1 MDGPTVICLVLV
13 ALATAA
19 TATAQETEG
28 QPVAATTGSEP
39 EAAPAPAPAPASE
52 QDEDSDPSISPDS
65 QAETPAPVCP
75 PREARAVTLPK
86 LTPVYISVDAA
97 LGSKTSATGE
107 TFPITVT
114 EPVIVD
120 GVEVIPVGT
129 KGEGEVI
136 HAKKA
141 GGSGSGGELILTANY
156 IELSGQRIPL
166 RSMELG
172 VTGKD
177 QTDLAMATGIF
188 AGPIGFLVRGKNI
201 DVAEGMPAGAKLA
214 QDTQISIAGDAD
226 VSSDECTEGMD
237 QDEIQ

>member
-13 ALATAA
+13 ALASAA
-19 TATAQETEG
+19 TLNAQETED
-28 QPVAATTGSEP
+28 QPVEASAGTEQD
-39 EAAPAPAPAPASE
+39 AAPVSIE
-52 QDEDSDPSISPDS
+52 DEISDPSVLPDAR
-65 QAETPAPVCP
+65 AETPARVCSH
-75 PREARAVTLPK
+75 REARAFTLPK
-86 LTPVYISVDAA
+86 LTPVYISVDAP
-97 LGSKTSATGE
+97 LGSKTSTTGE

-114 EPVIVD
+114 EAVIVD

-156 IELSGQRIPL
+156 IALGEQKIPL

-177 QTDLAMATGIF
+177 QTDLALATGIF

-201 DVAEGMPAGAKLA
+201 DVPEGMLAGAKLA
-214 QDTQISIAGDAD
+214 QDTQISLAGDAD
-226 VSSDECTEGMD
+226 VSSDECTEGTEK
-237 QDEIQ
+237 DEIH